1 MDFVTVTL
9 TERQMRKILVIGAKG
24 MLGRDLVNTLRTSFP
39 KDEITGW
46 DLEEIDIQEERSTVT
61 RIKNLGPGVIIN
73 VAAYTDVDGC
83 ELNEK
88 KAFAI
93 NAEGMKHVA
102 LGAATCGA
110 KAVILSTDYIF
121 DGKKDRPY
129 LEEDPPDPLN
139 VYGRSKWKGEQ
150 YVQELVKDALIVRTQ
165 WLYGKHGKNFVASVL
180 RQGREKDVLSVV
192 NDQVGSPTYTLDL
205 SQAIALLIEREVRG
219 IFHVANSDSC
229 TWYHYARTIL
239 KLSGIEG
246 VKVVP
251 ISSKEL
257 ANPAV
262 RPAYSVLDTKKLKQ
276 ETGLTLRPW
285 TEALRDYLSSNS
297 ERT

>member
-1 MDFVTVTL
+1 M
-9 TERQMRKILVIGAKG
+9 EPMKRILVIGSKG
-24 MLGRDLVNTLRTSFP
+24 MLGRDLVETLRSSFP
-39 KDEITGW
+39 EDEITGW
-46 DLEEIDIQEERSTVT
+46 DVEEIDIREERSTVT
-61 RIKNLGPGVIIN
+61 QIRNLEPGVIFHL
-73 VAAYTDVDGC
+73 AAYTDVDGC

-88 KAFAI
+88 KAFAT

-110 KAVILSTDYIF
+110 KVVTLSTASISH
-121 DGKKDRPY
+121 GKKDSPY
-129 LEEDPPDPLN
+129 IEEDLPNPLN
-139 VYGRSKWKGEQ
+139 VYGSSKWKGEQ
-150 YVQELVKDALIVRTQ
+150 YVQELVKDALIIRTQ

-180 RQGREKDVLSVV
+180 RRAREKDVLSVV
-192 NDQVGSPTYTLDL
+192 NDQVGSPPHTPDL
-205 SQAIALLIEREVRG
+205 SHAIALLIERKARG

-229 TWYHYARTIL
+229 TWFHYARTIL

-257 ANPAV
+257 AYPAV
-262 RPAYSVLDTKKLKQ
+262 RPAYSVLDTEKLKR

-285 TEALRDYLSSNS
+285 VEALKDYLSSDS
-297 ERT
+297 ERA

>member
-1 MDFVTVTL
+1 MG
-9 TERQMRKILVIGAKG
+9 KILVIGAKG
-24 MLGRDLVNTLRTSFP
+24 MLGRDLVETLRSSFP

-46 DLEEIDIQEERSTVT
+46 DVEEIDIQEERGTVT
-61 RIKNLGPGVIIN
+61 RIGNLEPGVIIN

-102 LGAATCGA
+102 LGAAACGA
-110 KAVILSTDYIF
+110 KVVILSTDYIF
-121 DGKKDRPY
+121 DGKKERPY
-129 LEEDPPDPLN
+129 LEEDPPHPLN

-150 YVQELVKDALIVRTQ
+150 YVQELVKDALIIRTQ
-165 WLYGKHGKNFVASVL
+165 WLYGKHGKNFVASIL
-180 RQGREKDVLSVV
+180 RQAREKAVLSVI
-192 NDQVGSPTYTLDL
+192 NDQIGSPTYTLDL
-205 SQAIALLIEREVRG
+205 SQAISLLIERKTQG

-229 TWYHYARTIL
+229 TWYDCARTIL

-246 VKVVP
+246 VKVIP

-257 ANPAV
+257 AYPAV
-262 RPAYSVLDTKKLKQ
+262 RPAYSVLDTKKLKR
-276 ETGLTLRPW
+276 EMGLTLRPW
-285 TEALRDYLSSNS
+285 AEALKDYLSS
-297 ERT
+297 

>member
-1 MDFVTVTL
+1 
-9 TERQMRKILVIGAKG
+9 MRKILVIGAKG
-24 MLGRDLVNTLRTSFP
+24 MLGRDLVETLRSSFP

-46 DLEEIDIQEERSTVT
+46 DLEEIDIQEERDTIT
-61 RIKNLGPGVIIN
+61 RIRNLEPGVI
-73 VAAYTDVDGC
+73 VHLAAYTDVDGC

-88 KAFAI
+88 KAFAV
-93 NAEGMKHVA
+93 NAEGTKHVA

-110 KAVILSTDYIF
+110 KVVTLSTDYVF
-121 DGKKDRPY
+121 DGKKGSPY
-129 LEEDPPDPLN
+129 LEEDPPNPLN

-165 WLYGKHGKNFVASVL
+165 WLYGKHGKNFVASIL
-180 RQGREKDVLSVV
+180 RQAREKDVLSVV

-205 SQAIALLIEREVRG
+205 SQAIALLIEGKARG

-257 ANPAV
+257 AYPAV
-262 RPAYSVLDTKKLKQ
+262 RPAYSVLDTEKLKR

-285 TEALRDYLSSNS
+285 AEALKDYLSSDS
-297 ERT
+297 ERA

>member
-1 MDFVTVTL
+1 
-9 TERQMRKILVIGAKG
+9 MRKILVIGAKG
-24 MLGRDLVNTLRTSFP
+24 MLGRDLVETLRSSFP

-46 DLEEIDIQEERSTVT
+46 DLEEIDIQEERDTIT
-61 RIKNLGPGVIIN
+61 RIRNLEPGVI
-73 VAAYTDVDGC
+73 VHLAAYTDVDGC

-88 KAFAI
+88 KAFAV
-93 NAEGMKHVA
+93 NAEGTKHVA

-110 KAVILSTDYIF
+110 KVVTLSTDYVF
-121 DGKKDRPY
+121 DGKKGSPY
-129 LEEDPPDPLN
+129 LEEDPPNPLN

-165 WLYGKHGKNFVASVL
+165 WLYGKHGKNFVASIL
-180 RQGREKDVLSVV
+180 RQAREKDVLSVV

-205 SQAIALLIEREVRG
+205 SRAIALLIEGKARG
-219 IFHVANSDSC
+219 IFHVANSASC

-239 KLSGIEG
+239 RLSGIEG

-257 ANPAV
+257 AYPAV
-262 RPAYSVLDTKKLKQ
+262 RPAYSVLDAEKLKR

-285 TEALRDYLSSNS
+285 VEALKDYLSSDS
-297 ERT
+297 ERA

>member
-1 MDFVTVTL
+1 
-9 TERQMRKILVIGAKG
+9 MRKILVIGAKG
-24 MLGRDLVNTLRTSFP
+24 MLGRDLVETLQSSFP
-39 KDEITGW
+39 KDELTGW
-46 DLEEIDIQEERSTVT
+46 DLEEIDIQEERNTIT
-61 RIKNLGPGVIIN
+61 QIGNLDPGVIIN
-73 VAAYTDVDGC
+73 VAAYAEVDGC

-102 LGAATCGA
+102 LGAMTCKA
-110 KAVILSTDYIF
+110 KLVTLSTDYVF
-121 DGKKDRPY
+121 DGKKGSPY
-129 LEEDPPDPLN
+129 LEEDPPNPLN

-150 YVQELVKDALIVRTQ
+150 YVRELTKDALIVRTQ
-165 WLYGKHGKNFVASVL
+165 WLYGKHGKNFVASIL
-180 RQGREKDVLSVV
+180 RQAREKDVLSVV

-205 SQAIALLIEREVRG
+205 SQAIALLIERRARG

-239 KLSGIEG
+239 ELSGIGG

-257 ANPAV
+257 AYPAV
-262 RPAYSVLDTKKLKQ
+262 RPAYSVLDTEKLKK

-285 TEALRDYLSSNS
+285 VEALRDYLSSDS
-297 ERT
+297 RRA

>member
-1 MDFVTVTL
+1 MK
-9 TERQMRKILVIGAKG
+9 KILVIGAKG
-24 MLGRDLVNTLRTSFP
+24 MLGRDLVETLRFSFP

-46 DLEEIDIQEERSTVT
+46 DLKEIDIQEKRSTVT
-61 RIKNLGPGVIIN
+61 KIKNLKPNVI
-73 VAAYTDVDGC
+73 VHLAAYTDVDGC

-88 KAFAI
+88 KAFAV
-93 NAEGMKHVA
+93 NAEGTKHVA
-102 LGAATCGA
+102 LAAAACGA
-110 KAVILSTDYIF
+110 EVVTLSTDYVF
-121 DGKKDRPY
+121 DGKKERPY
-129 LEEDPPDPLN
+129 LEEDPPNPLN

-165 WLYGKHGKNFVASVL
+165 WLYGKHGKNFVASIL
-180 RQGREKDVLSVV
+180 RQAREKEVLSVV

-205 SQAIALLIEREVRG
+205 SRAIALLIEREAHG
-219 IFHVANSDSC
+219 IFHIANSDSC

-239 KLSGIEG
+239 ELSGIEG

-251 ISSKEL
+251 ISSKKL
-257 ANPAV
+257 ASPAV
-262 RPAYSVLDTKKLKQ
+262 RPAYSVLDTEKLKR

-285 TEALRDYLSSNS
+285 VEALKEYLSSNS

>member
-1 MDFVTVTL
+1 MGP
-9 TERQMRKILVIGAKG
+9 MRKILVIGAKG
-24 MLGRDLVNTLRTSFP
+24 MLGRDLVETLRSSFP

-61 RIKNLGPGVIIN
+61 RIKDLGPGVIIN

-83 ELNEK
+83 ELDEK
-88 KAFAI
+88 KAFTI

-102 LGAATCGA
+102 LGAAACGA

-129 LEEDPPDPLN
+129 LEEDPPNPLN

-165 WLYGKHGKNFVASVL
+165 WLYGKHGKNFVASIL
-180 RQGREKDVLSVV
+180 RQAREKDVLSVV

-246 VKVVP
+246 IKVVP

-297 ERT
+297 ERA